1 VSGANDDYNVGRF
14 GFVSLQ
20 AIRIGVA
27 PVGEIHHLSRLDP
40 PASAGSTMLSPWLS
54 RKNVCSPNN
63 LFSCGTTGWLSGM
76 TSPSNWVR
84 VRSTCADVNFIA
96 HWGGVDWAHTQPAA
110 RCRTLRGLPPQVVK
124 RYARSFCAGRR
135 KVFIHE
141 RLHGLVDMRPRVRTM
156 LKIWCSR
163 NRLWRAI
170 QRSWPSGRA
179 TARNALHDWI
189 SVPVLVEG
197 KDGGFATSEEFLCHV

>member
-1 VSGANDDYNVGRF
+1 MSGANDDYNVGRF

-63 LFSCGTTGWLSGM
+63 LFSCGTTRWLSGM

-96 HWGGVDWAHTQPAA
+96 HPFQLSLCRLGLPSMLPAKQQ
-110 RCRTLRGLPPQVVK
+110 GLPPMVVT
-124 RYARSFCAGRR
+124 RYG
-135 KVFIHE
+135 VI
-141 RLHGLVDMRPRVRTM
+141 P
-156 LKIWCSR
+156 
-163 NRLWRAI
+163 
-170 QRSWPSGRA
+170 
-179 TARNALHDWI
+179 
-189 SVPVLVEG
+189 
-197 KDGGFATSEEFLCHV
+197 HVST